1 MMVTNN
7 TTNTATATIIAAL
20 LLPPHS
26 PHRHKIVKQHQV
38 GINHQSWGWLL
49 VSSNTT
55 NHVMVVIKKIA
66 KTMSIF
72 VLLVHP
78 DQPKAPGAPPIP
90 KKPGAPPIPKKPDE
104 AGSATSAACVL
115 RRPSS
120 IEFWRAV
127 GTPQVRSRG
136 DACMSEPSI

>member
-1 MMVTNN
+1 MSKPAVIQMMQKMMKMMM
-7 TTNTATATIIAAL
+7 L
-20 LLPPHS
+20 LADS
-26 PHRHKIVKQHQV
+26 CRGNCIREKE
-38 GINHQSWGWLL
+38 
-49 VSSNTT
+49 
-55 NHVMVVIKKIA
+55 
-66 KTMSIF
+66 
-72 VLLVHP
+72 
-78 DQPKAPGAPPIP
+78 KAPGP
-90 KKPGAPPIPKKPDE
+90 PPIPKKPDE